1 MKTTEERLNR
11 MTAVLC
17 AILTVFLGAIAAADG
32 RGLSFIKTMNEQ
44 NNRTAAGVYVV
55 SLNAATQEELE
66 MLDGIGKVLAGRI
79 LAYRHKY
86 GGFQSIDQLTK
97 VEGIGPITLEKIRH
111 HLLL

>member
-1 MKTTEERLNR
+1 MRTTKERLNR

-17 AILTVFLGAIAAADG
+17 ATLTVFLGGIAAADG
-32 RGLSFIKTMNEQ
+32 RGLSFFNEKNEQ

-55 SLNAATQEELE
+55 SLNSATQEELE

-79 LAYRHKY
+79 LAYRHEN
-86 GGFQSIDQLTK
+86 GNFQSIDQLTK
-97 VEGIGPITLEKIRH
+97 VEGIGPITLEKVRH